1 MKLSEAGHTS
11 NIEYWK
17 AVARRYQ
24 SQRDMALQQ
33 VKFMQEKMLAET
45 GKAYDGNDW
54 LRQVVATGARRNTFI
69 QNLLRK
75 LRRALHGFKR

>member
-54 LRQVVATGARRNTFI
+54 LRQVVATGARRNTFV